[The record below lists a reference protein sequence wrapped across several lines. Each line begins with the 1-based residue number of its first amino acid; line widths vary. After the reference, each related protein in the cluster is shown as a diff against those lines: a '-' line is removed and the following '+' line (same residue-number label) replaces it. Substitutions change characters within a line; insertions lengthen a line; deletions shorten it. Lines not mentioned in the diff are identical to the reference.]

1 MNFKKFRDVNY
12 LKRLLD
18 KKREELQFHKQKSED
33 ISWIKYILSLWA
45 TPSFHLRQVERDLEN
60 QRALSENQIEELEII
75 IEELEGTIKEMRGN
89 GNNEKQ

>member
-12 LKRLLD
+12 LKRLLE

-45 TPSFHLRQVERDLEN
+45 TPSFHLRQVERDLEK
-60 QRALSENQIEELEII
+60 QRELSENEITELETI
-75 IEELEGTIKEMRGN
+75 IEELEEAIKRNERG
-89 GNNEKQ
+89 